1 VPSGG
6 WGLAI
11 GAGVSTNRATYAT
24 VANAS
29 SAVWSEP
36 VPGEVWLHEW
46 LHGVCDHYARRG
58 FGMPPGD
65 ADGGDRLGYRRET
78 ALGWSRYYRDLMT
91 GRVLVRG
98 RQTGITAQAWRSGST
113 RLAGPPPPPSQ
124 RGTG

>member
-1 VPSGG
+1 M
-6 WGLAI
+6 L
-11 GAGVSTNRATYAT
+11 
-24 VANAS
+24 
-29 SAVWSEP
+29 
-36 VPGEVWLHEW
+36 LW

-78 ALGWSRYYRDLMT
+78 ALGWSRHYRDLMT

-113 RLAGPPPPPSQ
+113 RRPQGRPRIVGSSQTGRRSTASCAGQ
-124 RGTG
+124 G